1 MCGEQNMHSKGIFQC
16 LRSGY
21 TLYQDNGKWL
31 SWSMMQKHWVCGKY
45 LGSVF
50 SLPICENANKKG
62 VSVNYVGIFHI

>member
-1 MCGEQNMHSKGIFQC
+1 MENDCPEAWCKSTEYVEN
-16 LRSGY
+16 
-21 TLYQDNGKWL
+21 N
-31 SWSMMQKHWVCGKY
+31 